1 MVAIMF
7 ESACTIVI
15 ATFNRR
21 ARLLSTLKQLSAL
34 PERPPIVVVDNGS
47 SDSTYDGVREAFPN
61 VRTIRLTRNIG
72 AAARNVGAHAVQ
84 TRYIAFC
91 DDDCWWEPGSLERA
105 SGLLDAHADV
115 GLLHARVMIDGAGI
129 DVVCT
134 LMASSPV
141 PKRTTCPGVSI
152 GAFMACAIVVRRS
165 AFLATGGY
173 HPRYHLGAEES
184 LLALELLERN
194 WELIYD
200 AQLVV
205 VHAPDAVGREPRK
218 RRVTVT
224 RNRLWTVWLRHSAA
238 AARGATVALA
248 REAVRNPEALDALLR
263 AVAGLPWIL
272 RERRP
277 VHLSVER
284 LVDQLIKLPA

>member
-1 MVAIMF
+1 V
-7 ESACTIVI
+7 
-15 ATFNRR
+15 
-21 ARLLSTLKQLSAL
+21 RL
-34 PERPPIVVVDNGS
+34 PG
-47 SDSTYDGVREAFPN
+47 
-61 VRTIRLTRNIG
+61 NIG
-72 AAARNVGAHAVQ
+72 AAARNVGARAAQ
-84 TRYIAFC
+84 TPYIAFC

-105 SGLLDAHADV
+105 SALLDAHAGV

-141 PKRTTCPGVSI
+141 RKRTTCPGMSI
-152 GAFMACAIVVRRS
+152 GAFMACAVVIRRS

-184 LLALELLERN
+184 LLALELLERD

-205 VHAPDAVGREPRK
+205 VHAPDPAGRKPRR

-224 RNRLWTVWLRHSAA
+224 RNRLWTVWLRHSRAA
-238 AARGATVALA
+238 AWGATFALA
-248 REAVRNPEALDALLR
+248 REAVRNTEALDALVR
-263 AVAGLPWIL
+263 AVVGLPWIL

-277 VHLSVER
+277 VRLSVER
-284 LVDQLIKLPA
+284 LVDQLVKLPA